1 MTQMPLPM
9 TPPTHS
15 RRANGRAFTLIELL
29 VVIAIISI
37 LAAIL
42 FPVFA
47 KVREKARQTSCASN
61 ERQIGLAML
70 QYIQDN
76 DETLF
81 QSYYGLSTAASDAT
95 NYKWMDAVYPY
106 VKSEAVF
113 TCPSDTD
120 SPPYKYR
127 SGTSYGSYGLN
138 GAYGLP
144 GDSQTPP
151 RSAKTPTYSYT
162 VTQSQIAVPSSTV
175 WVTDNDNGTQGG
187 VNTGGSQGFFWTS
200 AANNPKITS
209 FAGKPHL
216 QNIEARHI
224 DRVNTIF
231 CDGHVK
237 ALTLG
242 DLTKTRTVND
252 PVKGNIQVMS
262 IFTIEDD

>member
-1 MTQMPLPM
+1 MKGIRPL
-9 TPPTHS
+9 
-15 RRANGRAFTLIELL
+15 AFTLIELL

-70 QYIQDN
+70 QYVQDF
-76 DETLF
+76 DEAEP
-81 QSYYGLSTAASDAT
+81 QSYYGSNTAASDAV
-95 NYKWMDAVYPY
+95 NYKWMDAVFPY
-106 VKSEAVF
+106 VKNEAVF

-120 SPPYKYR
+120 SPPYHYR
-127 SGTSYGSYGLN
+127 NGTFYGSYGLN
-138 GAYGLP
+138 GAYGSP
-144 GDSQTPP
+144 GDGQTPP
-151 RSAKTPTYSYT
+151 RSAKTATYQYVVLT
-162 VTQSQIAVPSSTV
+162 SQIAVPSETV

-187 VNTGGSQGFFWTS
+187 VNTGGSQGFFWTNWT
-200 AANNPKITS
+200 NNPKITT
-209 FAGKPHL
+209 FDGKPHL

-224 DRVNTIF
+224 GRVNTLF

-237 ALTLG
+237 SLTPDYLAQ
-242 DLTKTRTVND
+242 TKTLVD
-252 PVKGNIQVMS
+252 PTDGKTKKIMT